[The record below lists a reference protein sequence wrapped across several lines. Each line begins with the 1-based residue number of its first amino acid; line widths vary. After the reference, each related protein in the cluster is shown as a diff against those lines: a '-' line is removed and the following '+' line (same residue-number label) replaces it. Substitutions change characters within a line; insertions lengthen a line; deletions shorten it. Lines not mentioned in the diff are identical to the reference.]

1 MRTYNNIHQAEK
13 PKSFTDIRDLFRS
26 SAQVFGDKVQ
36 YFYRD
41 DALVREFTYN
51 DFWSTMREFGTALF
65 DRGLSNAHVAVVG
78 DTHPYWVT
86 TFTSVIST
94 GGIIVPLDHE
104 LDIDE
109 MINFM
114 RRAECTAV
122 VYTGSMNGRLTS
134 RMNEL
139 PFIKYFIPISPA
151 GEDFSGGR
159 VMSYEDFL
167 TEGRAK
173 LEAGDTRF
181 EDHEISMDE
190 MCAILFTSARP
201 ARQRELCSHTAI

>member
-1 MRTYNNIHQAEK
+1 M
-13 PKSFTDIRDLFRS
+13 
-26 SAQVFGDKVQ
+26 
-36 YFYRD
+36 
-41 DALVREFTYN
+41 
-51 DFWSTMREFGTALF
+51 
-65 DRGLSNAHVAVVG
+65 
-78 DTHPYWVT
+78 
-86 TFTSVIST
+86 IST
-94 GGIIVPLDHE
+94 GGVIVPLDHE

-134 RMNEL
+134 RMNDL

-173 LEAGDTRF
+173 LETGDTRF

-201 ARQRELCSHTAI
+201 ARQRELALTPQS

>member
-94 GGIIVPLDHE
+94 GGVIVPLDHE
-104 LDIDE
+104 LDID
-109 MINFM
+109 
-114 RRAECTAV
+114 
-122 VYTGSMNGRLTS
+122 
-134 RMNEL
+134 
-139 PFIKYFIPISPA
+139 
-151 GEDFSGGR
+151 
-159 VMSYEDFL
+159 
-167 TEGRAK
+167 
-173 LEAGDTRF
+173 
-181 EDHEISMDE
+181 
-190 MCAILFTSARP
+190 
-201 ARQRELCSHTAI
+201 

>member
-65 DRGLSNAHVAVVG
+65 DRGLSNAHIAVVG

-94 GGIIVPLDHE
+94 GGVIVPLDHE
-104 LDIDE
+104 LDIEE

-122 VYTGSMNGRLTS
+122 VYTGSMNGRFTS
-134 RMNEL
+134 RTNEL
-139 PFIKYFIPISPA
+139 PFIKYFIPINPA

-167 TEGRAK
+167 AEGRAK
-173 LEAGDTRF
+173 LEEIRALRIMRYPWTKCARF
-181 EDHEISMDE
+181 FSRP
-190 MCAILFTSARP
+190 ARP